1 MWLSI
6 TNQRKKIVRWIQGLC
21 GVALLM
27 IATTGLV
34 AEEPPALWRFEDGAQ
49 PIENISPAGDE
60 EQVARQENIEKKSS
74 QKIRKKEMLKKQ
86 DDRRLSLIPIPSE
99 NPSESKL
106 ELRSERPV
114 IALRPWQ
121 GIEDDLQSHE
131 TGPREVRS
139 GAAERTSGGAHL
151 ILMGVSSEL
160 RFRTVEP
167 KKSQQTQPIPA
178 AVPAPDRPRFVRQ
191 AAHTSKDHAV
201 ASKLP
206 IADANTIANANPLGN
221 ANPLADTDH
230 RIVAAGYLKPA
241 TPLLLPLQ
249 KRGALQMRIGAT
261 REETAWE
268 TVAGKATQR
277 RADGAARTPGI
288 RGPFG
293 HSLSSGT
300 HPHPAVST
308 NRGR

>member
-6 TNQRKKIVRWIQGLC
+6 TNQRKKIPRWTQGLC

-27 IATTGLV
+27 MAATGLV
-34 AEEPPALWRFEDGAQ
+34 AEQPPALWQFEDGAQ
-49 PIENISPAGDE
+49 LIENILPARDE
-60 EQVARQENIEKKSS
+60 EQVVRQENNEKKSS

-99 NPSESKL
+99 NASESKL
-106 ELRSERPV
+106 ELRSERPE
-114 IALRPWQ
+114 ISLRPWQ
-121 GIEDDLQSHE
+121 GIEDGLQPNE
-131 TGPREVRS
+131 TESRENHLEE
-139 GAAERTSGGAHL
+139 AKRTQGGAHL
-151 ILMGVSSEL
+151 ILMGASSEI
-160 RFRTVEP
+160 RFRTL
-167 KKSQQTQPIPA
+167 KTQKSQQTQLIPA
-178 AVPAPDRPRFVRQ
+178 AVPPPDRPRSVRQ

-206 IADANTIANANPLGN
+206 ITDADAIDDAEK
-221 ANPLADTDH
+221 
-230 RIVAAGYLKPA
+230 RVVAAGYLKSA
-241 TPLLLPLQ
+241 APLLLPPQ

-277 RADGAARTPGI
+277 RADGTARTLGI

-293 HSLSSGT
+293 HRLFGGT
-300 HPHPAVST
+300 HPHPAVGT